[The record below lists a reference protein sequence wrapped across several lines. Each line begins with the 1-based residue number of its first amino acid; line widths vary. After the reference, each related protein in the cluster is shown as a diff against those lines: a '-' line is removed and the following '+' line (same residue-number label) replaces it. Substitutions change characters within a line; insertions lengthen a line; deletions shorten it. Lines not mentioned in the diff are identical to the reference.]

1 MHHLQKNYVQIV
13 VFKKVC
19 MKWQPIAYLC
29 KQIRLITSAP
39 NLRHSAIYLDFLYY
53 LFLISHFTGDDFQ
66 IVKTPAFAESVT
78 EGDVRWERGQ

>member
-1 MHHLQKNYVQIV
+1 MHHLQKTMS
-13 VFKKVC
+13 KLLC

-29 KQIRLITSAP
+29 KQIHLITSAP
-39 NLRHSAIYLDFLYY
+39 NLRHIAIYLDFLYY